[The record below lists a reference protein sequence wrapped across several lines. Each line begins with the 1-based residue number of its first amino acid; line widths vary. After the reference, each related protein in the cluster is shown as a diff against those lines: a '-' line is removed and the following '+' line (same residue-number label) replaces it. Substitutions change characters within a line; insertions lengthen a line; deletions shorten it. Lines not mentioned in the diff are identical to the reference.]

1 MRLAPIL
8 MAMILLAVAG
18 CGRPE
23 PASAPPVKASGERLV
38 LARGPVDDLKPV
50 TATVTTRNMA
60 EARSR
65 IGGILASLSVREGD
79 TVRAGQVIG
88 QVRDERLGLLTRA
101 DDAQVLAA
109 AAEADRARADLKRIQ
124 SLFDKGIYA
133 QARLDQAR
141 AGARSAEASLAA
153 ARAQR
158 AAGADLAGQGTILAP
173 ATGRVLTAQTP
184 VGSVVAAGQSVA
196 TITAGEPLLR
206 IEVPE
211 GQAASLRV
219 GQAVSLQ
226 PGDLPGA
233 AAAGQVIQVYPSVTA
248 GQVTADVRVA
258 GLSAVLVGSRVRVQL
273 PVGQR
278 QALTIPRRFIVSRY
292 GLDYVRLLQANGSAL
307 ETPVQTAP
315 TGDPARVEILSGAA
329 AGDVLVAP

>member
-1 MRLAPIL
+1 MRAAPIF

-18 CGRPE
+18 CGRPP
-23 PASAPPVKASGERLV
+23 PAPAATVKASGERLALV
-38 LARGPVDDLKPV
+38 RGPVDDLKPV
-50 TATVTTRNMA
+50 TAIVTTRNMA

-65 IGGILASLSVREGD
+65 IGGILISLSVREGD

-88 QVRDERLGLLTRA
+88 RVRDERLGLLSRA

-109 AAEADRARADLKRIQ
+109 AAESDRARADLTRIQ

-133 QARLDQAR
+133 QARLDQSKA
-141 AGARSAEASLAA
+141 AARSADASLAA

-173 ATGRVLTAQTP
+173 AAGRVLTAQTP

-211 GQAASLRV
+211 AQAGALRV
-219 GQAVSLQ
+219 GQTVSLQ

-233 AAAGQVIQVYPSVTA
+233 AATGQVIQIYPSVTS

-258 GLSAVLVGSRVRVQL
+258 GLSATLVGSRVRAQL

-278 QALTIPRRFIVSRY
+278 QSLTVPRRFILSRY
-292 GLDYVRLLQANGSAL
+292 GLDYVRLLQRDGSAL

-315 TGDPARVEILSGAA
+315 TGDPAQLEILSGAA